1 MSEQY
6 VGKLKKQTSKNG
18 KEYFKGMFGKVPV
31 VAFWGRKDPDQINIK
46 LDVGLIKWID
56 EQEDTPRSALNAQ
69 GGSTYSQAPPTPS
82 DGDSGLPF

>member
-6 VGKLKKQTSKNG
+6 VGKLKKMTSQNG

-31 VAFWGRKDPDQINIK
+31 VGFYGRTDPNQINIK

-56 EQEDTPRSALNAQ
+56 EQDDKQKGSEDEEK
-69 GGSTYSQAPPTPS
+69 
-82 DGDSGLPF
+82 LPF

>member
-6 VGKLKKQTSKNG
+6 VGKLKKQTSKAG

-31 VAFWGRKDPDQINIK
+31 VAFWGHKDPDQLNIK

-56 EQEDTPRSALNAQ
+56 EQDD
-69 GGSTYSQAPPTPS
+69 STDKPGAPATTEQPS
-82 DGDSGLPF
+82 DEHLPF

>member
-6 VGKLKKQTSKNG
+6 VGNLKREMSKGG

-31 VAFWGRKDPDQINIK
+31 VGFWGKKNPNQINLK

-56 EQEDTPRSALNAQ
+56 EKEDDNQ
-69 GGSTYSQAPPTPS
+69 GQAPRQEAVNGNDASAP
-82 DGDSGLPF
+82 LPF